1 MGDRGRELTHGGD
14 AVGVRQL
21 RLRFS
26 IAALAVACFGFRPLA
41 LGDVVEKDSDKS
53 ALGIFDPEGVNV
65 VPASELFG
73 FIFKAHRLAREGDP
87 TVNLEPMFF
96 VLWRDF
102 AYTSAGGILASRLP
116 FKRRV
121 DLQKTIIDRLFVL
134 VKQNFNRAKTL
145 VNRVEQHAVILF
157 RLAQFHLGALALDE
171 LTDLAADGSQHVE
184 QLLIGLPDLA
194 AEKLDHAQDFP
205 PEQDGKAEGRV

>member
-1 MGDRGRELTHGGD
+1 MGDRGRELTRGGD

-21 RLRFS
+21 RLYFS

-102 AYTSAGGILASRLP
+102 AYTSAGGILDSRLP

-157 RLAQFHLGALALDE
+157 RLAQFHLGALAPGQIQHEADPLVSCLVERGDA
-171 LTDLAADGSQHVE
+171 DHDGDAAAVLAEV
-184 QLLIGLPDLA
+184 L
-194 AEKLDHAQDFP
+194 
-205 PEQDGKAEGRV
+205 